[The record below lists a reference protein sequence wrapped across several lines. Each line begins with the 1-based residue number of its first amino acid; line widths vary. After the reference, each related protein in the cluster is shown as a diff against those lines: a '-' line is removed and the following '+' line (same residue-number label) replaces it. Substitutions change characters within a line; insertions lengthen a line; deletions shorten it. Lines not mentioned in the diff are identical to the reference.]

1 MFGARRPRPT
11 KSRAA
16 RPKAAAG
23 PSIWDTFSHT
33 PGKTAR
39 GETGDVACDS
49 YHRWREDVQ
58 LLADMHLGAYRFS
71 IAWPRIAPTGGT
83 DWNAGGLA
91 YYDKLVDALLEKGIE
106 PYVTL
111 YHWDLPQA
119 LEDKGGWQNID
130 TAKAFAQ
137 YAAKLGEHF
146 KGRVRHWF
154 TINEIACIV
163 GMGYGNGLHAPGL
176 QLPLEG
182 QFACWQHV
190 VYAHCLAA
198 QALRAADAANRVGFA
213 STGRLCYPAGGSEA
227 DIAAAR
233 ALTFACPDDDWTFTH
248 QMALDPLC
256 LGRWPQENVGPRLA
270 AAIAR
275 VPGEI
280 TAALRPGKPD
290 MLGLN
295 IYNAA
300 PVRMGA
306 AGPEYV
312 ERPTGY
318 PRTAIG
324 WPVEPDSLD
333 WGPYF
338 IAERYGLPLY
348 ISENGLSCNDW
359 VSLDGQVHDPR
370 PHRLHRPLPA
380 RAGKRHPARGGRAR
394 VLPLVADGQLRMA
407 QRLQRAVRPGV
418 HGLPHRPPPP
428 QRQRPLVRAHRR
440 NKRRRVGVRGKQQNS
455 PRGTAKT
462 ACAPGA
468 FFV

>member
-1 MFGARRPRPT
+1 MSFFPQNFVWGAA
-11 KSRAA
+11 SASYQVEGGAA
-16 RPKAAAG
+16 EGGRG

-182 QFACWQHV
+182 QFAC
-190 VYAHCLAA
+190 
-198 QALRAADAANRVGFA
+198 
-213 STGRLCYPAGGSEA
+213 
-227 DIAAAR
+227 
-233 ALTFACPDDDWTFTH
+233 
-248 QMALDPLC
+248 
-256 LGRWPQENVGPRLA
+256 
-270 AAIAR
+270 
-275 VPGEI
+275 
-280 TAALRPGKPD
+280 
-290 MLGLN
+290 
-295 IYNAA
+295 
-300 PVRMGA
+300 
-306 AGPEYV
+306 
-312 ERPTGY
+312 
-318 PRTAIG
+318 
-324 WPVEPDSLD
+324 
-333 WGPYF
+333 
-338 IAERYGLPLY
+338 
-348 ISENGLSCNDW
+348 
-359 VSLDGQVHDPR
+359 
-370 PHRLHRPLPA
+370 
-380 RAGKRHPARGGRAR
+380 
-394 VLPLVADGQLRMA
+394 
-407 QRLQRAVRPGV
+407 
-418 HGLPHRPPPP
+418 
-428 QRQRPLVRAHRR
+428 
-440 NKRRRVGVRGKQQNS
+440 
-455 PRGTAKT
+455 
-462 ACAPGA
+462 
-468 FFV
+468 

>member
-1 MFGARRPRPT
+1 MSFFPQNFVWGAA
-11 KSRAA
+11 SASYQVEGGAA
-16 RPKAAAG
+16 EGGRG

-359 VSLDGQVHDPR
+359 VSLDGQVHDPGR
-370 PHRLHRPLPA
+370 IDFTA
-380 RAGKRHPARGGRAR
+380 RYLRALASGIRRG
-394 VLPLVADGQLRMA
+394 AD
-407 QRLQRAVRPGV
+407 
-418 HGLPHRPPPP
+418 
-428 QRQRPLVRAHRR
+428 
-440 NKRRRVGVRGKQQNS
+440 VRGYFHWSLMDNYEWHSGYSERFGLVYMDYPTGRRLPKDSARWYARIAETN
-455 PRGTAKT
+455 
-462 ACAPGA
+462 GA
-468 FFV
+468 ALG